1 MTFICHK
8 EYYIAWAWEV
18 KHERQN
24 LHNKQNVAFK
34 AFILSIIYF
43 HYEFK
48 TSKTCNM
55 KSVR

>member
-8 EYYIAWAWEV
+8 EYWAWEV